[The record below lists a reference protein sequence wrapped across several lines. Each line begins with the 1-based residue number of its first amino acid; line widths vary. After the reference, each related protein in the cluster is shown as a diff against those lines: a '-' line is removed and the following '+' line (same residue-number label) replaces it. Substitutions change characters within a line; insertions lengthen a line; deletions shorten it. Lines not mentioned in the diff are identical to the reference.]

1 MWSTSCFAINVMS
14 CRLMLI
20 ETVVSAAPANTAV
33 TEPENDPPAATSR
46 LALKLISRMLIN
58 PLRSKSAIA
67 LAASSPTAKPVFI
80 PSKASLALSTTV

>member
-1 MWSTSCFAINVMS
+1 MWSTSCFAIDVMS

-20 ETVVSAAPANTAV
+20 ETVVSTAPANTAL

-58 PLRSKSAIA
+58 PLRPKLAIT
-67 LAASSPTAKPVFI
+67 LAASSPTAKPVFT
-80 PSKASLALSTTV
+80 PSKASLAPSTTV